1 MRVIDNYQYDS
12 VEKFITQYTLLP
24 SQSASSITSRK
35 SKMPDIVIA
44 FFALGLLAGLIKSD
58 LKVPQPIYD
67 TLSILLMLV
76 IGLKGGMALHG
87 KFDVNMLTELLAIA
101 ALGLMLPLVCYPI
114 LRRWVG
120 LPFDD
125 AVSITAHYGSVSAGT
140 FAVVLT
146 MVERSGL
153 PINAQTTLYLVVLEL
168 PAILMMLWFHR
179 RFGGAGNKSSGDNK
193 SGILREALTSR
204 GVLLLGG
211 GVLIGYLYGPV
222 GLASLKPV
230 LLDGFNT
237 MLALF
242 LLEMGLC
249 TAKVCSPLPLKHWR
263 LMIFAAAMPF
273 ALAWVGIAAALVLRL
288 PAGSAVVLAGLCAS
302 ASYIAA
308 PAAIRA
314 AMPNANIGLAMLAAL
329 GITFPINV
337 IIGLPIY
344 QRCVQLF
351 Y

>member
-1 MRVIDNYQYDS
+1 
-12 VEKFITQYTLLP
+12 
-24 SQSASSITSRK
+24 
-35 SKMPDIVIA
+35 MPDIVIA

-58 LKVPQPIYD
+58 LKVPQPIYEV
-67 TLSILLMLV
+67 LSILLMLV
-76 IGLKGGMALHG
+76 LGLKGGMALHG
-87 KFDVNMLTELLAIA
+87 KFDLAMLTELLVIA
-101 ALGLMLPLVCYPI
+101 ALGLMLPLICYPI
-114 LRRWVG
+114 LRKWVG
-120 LPFDD
+120 LPLDD
-125 AVSITAHYGSVSAGT
+125 AVSIAAHYGSVSAGT

-153 PINAQTTLYLVVLEL
+153 PVNAQTTLYLVMLEL
-168 PAILMMLWFHR
+168 PAILIMLWFYR
-179 RFGGAGNKSSGDNK
+179 RHSGAGSKNGAGSK
-193 SGILREALTSR
+193 SGIVREALTSR

-263 LMIFAAAMPF
+263 LMLFAAVMPF
-273 ALAWVGIAAALVLRL
+273 ALAWVGIATALALSL
-288 PAGSAVVLAGLCAS
+288 PAGSAVVLAGLTAS

-314 AMPNANIGLAMLAAL
+314 AIPNANIGLAMLAAL
-329 GITFPINV
+329 GITFPVNV
-337 IIGLPIY
+337 IIGLPLY
-344 QRCVQLF
+344 QRWVQLF

>member
-1 MRVIDNYQYDS
+1 
-12 VEKFITQYTLLP
+12 
-24 SQSASSITSRK
+24 
-35 SKMPDIVIA
+35 MPDVVIA

-67 TLSILLMLV
+67 TLSILLMLA

-87 KFDVNMLTELLAIA
+87 NFDVNMLAELLAVA
-101 ALGLMLPLVCYPI
+101 ALGLMLPLVCYPV
-114 LRRWVG
+114 LRHWVG

-125 AVSITAHYGSVSAGT
+125 AVSVTAHYGSVSAGT

-168 PAILMMLWFHR
+168 PAILVMLWFHR
-179 RFGGAGNKSSGDNK
+179 RYSGAGITNNAGNSSGADNKKDTHNKKDVHNK

-230 LLDGFNT
+230 LLDGFST

-263 LMIFAAAMPF
+263 LMVFAAAMPF
-273 ALAWVGIAAALVLRL
+273 VLAWIGIAAALVLQL

-329 GITFPINV
+329 GITFPVNV
-337 IIGLPIY
+337 IIGLPLY
-344 QRCVQLF
+344 QKWVQLF